1 MRNKEARAIW
11 VGIVVFYAVAVSTVI
26 LLDISLSWGMIVG
39 LKILAVIHILLVFAI
54 VASLFTRRKQE

>member
-26 LLDISLSWGMIVG
+26 VLDISLSWGLIVG
-39 LKILAVIHILLVFAI
+39 LKILAVIHVLLVFAI
-54 VASLFTRRKQE
+54 AASLFTRRKQE

>member
-11 VGIVVFYAVAVSTVI
+11 VVIVVFYAVAVSTVI
-26 LLDISLSWGMIVG
+26 VLDISLSWGLIVG

-54 VASLFTRRKQE
+54 VVSLVTKRKQD